1 VELLRQKGKS
11 RSSTIRRY
19 LSIYLL
25 MALLD
30 LVLEM
35 PLPSVLDDTDTDSLL
50 VRLRLVHG
58 EPRFDIA
65 PELIA
70 ARRRARLHVSNT

>member
-1 VELLRQKGKS
+1 VRGAAAAKRQEPFHY
-11 RSSTIRRY
+11 RSA

-30 LVLEM
+30 FVLEM
-35 PLPSVLDDTDTDSLL
+35 PLPSVLDDTDTDQLL

-58 EPRFDIA
+58 EPRSDIA

-70 ARRRARLHVSNT
+70 ARRRAHLPASDT

>member
-1 VELLRQKGKS
+1 
-11 RSSTIRRY
+11 
-19 LSIYLL
+19 

-35 PLPSVLDDTDTDSLL
+35 PLPSVLDDTGTDQLL
-50 VRLRLVHG
+50 ERLRLVHG

-70 ARRRARLHVSNT
+70 ARRRARVPAANT